1 MEATEQ
7 DASDATI
14 GIRLQ
19 LLREQKGLT
28 LQEVSAETHISFSN
42 LVAIEAENFDQ
53 LPADTFVRGL
63 VNIYGNYLGL
73 EGTETARLF
82 LEERD
87 RQQPRGRKNRFGKQ
101 GHALAPKKLAEPS
114 HISSATVAGILLLFI
129 VVSVTTFCLY
139 TGWNPFAYF
148 IEQGQQATPPLTGT
162 VLPGSG
168 DTGDPAPTALSETTA
183 PPGVTTARQNA
194 AATSSTV
201 QQQAKSSL
209 KTAAHLPD
217 N

>member
-1 MEATEQ
+1 MEATDQ

-28 LQEVSAETHISFSN
+28 LQEVSAKTHISFSN

-73 EGTETARLF
+73 EGAETARLF

-87 RQQPRGRKNRFGKQ
+87 RRQPRGRRNRFGKQ
-101 GHALAPKKLAEPS
+101 GHTLAPKKLAEPS
-114 HISSATVAGILLLFI
+114 HVSSATVAGILLLFI
-129 VVSVTTFCLY
+129 VVSFTTFCLY

-148 IEQGQQATPPLTGT
+148 LEQGQQSTPPLTGT
-162 VLPGSG
+162 MLPGSG
-168 DTGDPAPTALSETTA
+168 DTAPAPTALPETTA
-183 PPGVTTARQNA
+183 PPGVTTALQNA

-209 KTAAHLPD
+209 KTAATLPD

>member
-1 MEATEQ
+1 MEATDQ

-28 LQEVSAETHISFSN
+28 LQEVSAKTHISFSN

-73 EGTETARLF
+73 EGAETARLF

-87 RQQPRGRKNRFGKQ
+87 RRQPRGRRNRFGKQ
-101 GHALAPKKLAEPS
+101 GHTLAPKKLAEPS
-114 HISSATVAGILLLFI
+114 HVSSATVAGILLLFI
-129 VVSVTTFCLY
+129 VVSFTTFCLY

-148 IEQGQQATPPLTGT
+148 LEQGQQSTPPLTGT
-162 VLPGSG
+162 VLPDSG
-168 DTGDPAPTALSETTA
+168 APDPAPIALPETTA
-183 PPGVTTARQNA
+183 PPEGTTALQNG

-201 QQQAKSSL
+201 QQPAKSSL
-209 KTAAHLPD
+209 KTAATLPD